1 MTEALALVVVAW
13 IVYVSD
19 ALWWVKPERVILWGR
34 TVGSLHAQF
43 GPEYA
48 LRGDSGVFIPR
59 LAPPF
64 HINFEVDVTAP
75 GRKAP
80 AEDIVAA
87 ARAATVA
94 ARPLTRLGILLWG
107 YCFIVA
113 PLLIVTV
120 GLLRVWLPVLVGLF
134 ALAIV
139 IVASFAR
146 QWRALRPR
154 DPGGWKGEALP
165 MILSPLAAIC
175 AADNLTRS
183 ACARFDGLAV
193 VAALATRDDFVRI
206 ARLYYFAPREEAA
219 SAHICTPRL
228 DPRPE
233 PAGRNPPSAVTSV
246 RGNEGLLPAVSHPAG
261 TRQRWLSRVRSD
273 RRHPVRPLYA
283 FGCVFR
289 YVSMSCAALTCV

>member
-1 MTEALALVVVAW
+1 VTEALALVVVAW

-94 ARPLTRLGILLWG
+94 ARPLTRLSILLWG

-139 IVASFAR
+139 VVASFAR
-146 QWRALRPR
+146 QWRALHPR

-219 SAHICTPRL
+219 SAHTARL
-228 DPRPE
+228 DSILDPSLRAEILRAPSPVSEEMKGYCPRCHTQLVRDNGGCPE
-233 PAGRNPPSAVTSV
+233 CGQIDVIPFGFSMPSGASFDTS
-246 RGNEGLLPAVSHPAG
+246 R
-261 TRQRWLSRVRSD
+261 
-273 RRHPVRPLYA
+273 
-283 FGCVFR
+283 
-289 YVSMSCAALTCV
+289 

>member
-1 MTEALALVVVAW
+1 VTEALALVVVAW

-34 TVGSLHAQF
+34 TVGSLRAQF

-80 AEDIVAA
+80 AEDIVAT

-113 PLLIVTV
+113 PLLIVSM

-134 ALAIV
+134 ALAILV
-139 IVASFAR
+139 VASFAR

-183 ACARFDGLAV
+183 ACAGFDGLAV
-193 VAALATRDDFVRI
+193 VAALATRDDFIRI
-206 ARLYYFAPREEAA
+206 ARFYYFAPREEAA
-219 SAHICTPRL
+219 SAHIAGLDSIL
-228 DPRPE
+228 DPSLRAEILQAPSPMSEEMKGYCPRCHTQLLRDNGGCPE
-233 PAGRNPPSAVTSV
+233 CRQTEVIPFGLSMPSGASFDTS
-246 RGNEGLLPAVSHPAG
+246 RLAA
-261 TRQRWLSRVRSD
+261 
-273 RRHPVRPLYA
+273 RR
-283 FGCVFR
+283 
-289 YVSMSCAALTCV
+289 

>member
-1 MTEALALVVVAW
+1 MTEALVLVVVAW

-64 HINFEVDVTAP
+64 HINLEVDVTAP

-139 IVASFAR
+139 VVATFAR

-183 ACARFDGLAV
+183 ACAPFDGLAV

-206 ARLYYFAPREEAA
+206 ARLYFFAAREEAA
-219 SAHICTPRL
+219 SGSAARL
-228 DPRPE
+228 DAILDDGLRM
-233 PAGRNPPSAVTSV
+233 AILQPPSPLSEEMKGYCPRCHTQLV
-246 RGNEGLLPAVSHPAG
+246 RESGDCPECLQIGIVP
-261 TRQRWLSRVRSD
+261 
-273 RRHPVRPLYA
+273 
-283 FGCVFR
+283 FG
-289 YVSMSCAALTCV
+289 VSMPSDASFDRSL